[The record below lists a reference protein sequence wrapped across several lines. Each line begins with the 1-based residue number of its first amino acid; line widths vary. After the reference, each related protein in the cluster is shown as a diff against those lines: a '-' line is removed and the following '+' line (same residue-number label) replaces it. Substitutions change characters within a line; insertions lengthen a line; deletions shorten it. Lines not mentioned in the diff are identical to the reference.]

1 VLTPLSPRWKGYYYD
16 GRSASRQPVIV
27 TVMRDG
33 VQIRREDATT
43 LWWPF
48 DQVRQTQGFIP
59 GEQVRLERG
68 GDLPEAIVVADPAFL
83 SAIHQIAPQ
92 TRARFHAPARRWT
105 RRLLVLSAVAGAIV
119 LGSAIYLWG
128 IPAFAN
134 AVASRIPVSWEEQL
148 GRQVVEELTAMSRR
162 CTDPE
167 RLKVLDR
174 IVSTLTAP
182 SAPVPYTFRITVLA
196 DPTINALAA
205 PGGHL
210 VLFAG
215 RLEKTKTPEQL
226 AGVLAHEIQHVLQR
240 HATEALFRDMSLRAL
255 IAALAG
261 DTGGLAS
268 ALEAAGTLGGLRYSR
283 KDEAAA
289 DRDGMTMLQAAR
301 IDPAGMID
309 VFLVLKK
316 EAVDVPRALTYLS
329 NHPHTDDRIADLRRM
344 AAQARYTPVPLLPEY
359 PWAEMGKIC
368 EVRTPQ

>member
-1 VLTPLSPRWKGYYYD
+1 MHTVLKTVWRGSYFD
-16 GRSASRQPVIV
+16 GRSAARHPVTI
-27 TVMRDG
+27 TVMATGLRMMKEDDAI
-33 VQIRREDATT
+33 VWWPYDQIRQA
-43 LWWPF
+43 
-48 DQVRQTQGFIP
+48 QGSYAGGP
-59 GEQVRLERG
+59 VRLERG
-68 GDLPEAIVVADPAFL
+68 GDMAEVLVVPEAGFL
-83 SAIHQIAPQ
+83 SAIQQLSPGA
-92 TRARFHAPARRWT
+92 RARFHNPARRAM
-105 RRLLVLSAVAGAIV
+105 RLRLTLLAALGVIVFGAA
-119 LGSAIYLWG
+119 LYLWG

-134 AVASRIPVSWEEQL
+134 AVASRIPVSWEDQL
-148 GRQVVEELTAMSRR
+148 GRQVVEQLTATSRR

-167 RLKVLDR
+167 RLKVLDQ

-182 SAPVPYTFRITVLA
+182 SSPVPYTFRITVLD

-210 VLFAG
+210 VLFEG
-215 RLEKTKTPEQL
+215 LLEKTKTPEQL

-240 HATEALFRDMSLRAL
+240 HPTRALFRDMSLRAL
-255 IAALAG
+255 IASLTG
-261 DTGGLAS
+261 DAGGLAS

-289 DRDGMTMLQAAR
+289 DRDGMKMLQAAR

-316 EAVDVPRALTYLS
+316 EAGDMPRALTYLS

-368 EVRTPQ
+368 DVRTPQ

>member
-1 VLTPLSPRWKGYYYD
+1 VKTVWNGAYFD
-16 GRSASRQPVIV
+16 GRSADRQPVRI
-27 TVMRDG
+27 TVMSTGLR
-33 VQIRREDATT
+33 IMREDDTI
-43 LWWPF
+43 LWWPYE
-48 DQVRQTQGFIP
+48 QIRQTQGFYA
-59 GEQVRLERG
+59 GEYVRLEKGR
-68 GDLPEAIVVADPAFL
+68 DTPEALVVEDAAFL
-83 SAIHQIAPQ
+83 TAIQQLAPGA
-92 TRARFHAPARRWT
+92 RARFHTPARRAM
-105 RRLLVLSAVAGAIV
+105 RIRLTLLAAVGVIVFGAA
-119 LGSAIYLWG
+119 LYLWG

-134 AVASRIPVSWEEQL
+134 AVASRMPVSWEEQL
-148 GRQVVEELTAMSRR
+148 GRQVVEQLTAMSRR

-215 RLEKTKTPEQL
+215 LLEKTKTPEQL

-240 HATEALFRDMSLRAL
+240 HPTRALFRDMSMRAL
-255 IAALAG
+255 IAALTG
-261 DTGGLAS
+261 DAGGLAS

-316 EAVDVPRALTYLS
+316 EAGDVPRALTYLS